1 MKKLMMAVAVCCA
14 AVAVQAATV
23 KWDSNTM
30 YTVASADGGNTTT
43 KISGSAYAAT
53 FFALTEEQYNTYLA
67 SYTADGNMKAVYEA
81 FKNATGGTAM
91 SLGRGG
97 NFTTSTTAAVGDTVY
112 GAVLFTTKATFDET
126 EKDFYIAN
134 IASGTVGSDAGITV
148 GNLASHYLGA
158 NPGTSIGG
166 WQTTAV
172 PEPTS
177 GLLMLLGVAG
187 LALRRRRA

>member
-23 KWDSNTM
+23 KWDSSTM
-30 YTVASADGGNTTT
+30 YTVASADGGFSTT
-43 KISGSAYAAT
+43 KISGSAFTAT
-53 FFALTEEQYNTYLA
+53 FFALTESQYNSYLA
-67 SYTADGNMKAVYEA
+67 SYTADGNMKAVYDA
-81 FKNATGGTAM
+81 LKSADGGTAM
-91 SLGRGG
+91 TLGRGG
-97 NFTTSTTAAVGDTVY
+97 NFTTSTTAAVNDTVY
-112 GAVLFTTKATFDET
+112 GAVIFTTKAAFEGA

-158 NPGTSIGG
+158 NPGTSTGG
-166 WQTTAV
+166 WQTV

-177 GLLMLLGVAG
+177 GLLMLLGMAG
-187 LALRRRRA
+187 LALKRKGA